1 LQLQCVLQK
10 IKIVHIVQMLLLLL
24 LLRLT
29 TMKLL
34 LQTCISVAAAVP
46 VVAGVDAHFVLSC
59 IAFWAHKPAVWQH
72 TACNSSLLLQGFVK
86 YTKVGVYRMQQVWE
100 QAAAQREI
108 MAAFLSDSRIKYELG
123 SSKLALSSRDVDIVV
138 KKAIKALVHSLQVRT
153 PAPHVHHSSLLNM
166 SETVGLTHFKL
177 AQQWV
182 LNSGWADNN
191 GYTAVG

>member
-1 LQLQCVLQK
+1 
-10 IKIVHIVQMLLLLL
+10 MLLLL

-34 LQTCISVAAAVP
+34 LQTCLSVAAAVP
-46 VVAGVDAHFVLSC
+46 VVAGVDAHFVLSR
-59 IAFWAHKPAVWQH
+59 IAFWAHEPAVLWQH
-72 TACNSSLLLQGFVK
+72 TASNNSLLLQGFVK

-100 QAAAQREI
+100 QAAAQRDI